1 MTATATPK
9 PATLPSS
16 LQRCLDILDDKK
28 AESLRLIH
36 VGDVSSVTEY
46 YLIATGTSNPHLRAL
61 SEAVMETLKASGEE
75 AVGSATG
82 DRSGWV
88 VVDAYDFM
96 VHLFTSEMR
105 DYFNLEGLWKDGT
118 LIES

>member
-1 MTATATPK
+1 MINVA
-9 PATLPSS
+9 
-16 LQRCLDILDDKK
+16 
-28 AESLRLIH
+28 
-36 VGDVSSVTEY
+36 DVSSVTDY

-61 SEAVMETLKASGEE
+61 SEVVLETLQASGES
-75 AVGSATG
+75 AVVSGAG
-82 DRSGWV
+82 DQSGWV

-96 VHLFTSEMR
+96 VHLFTREMR

>member
-1 MTATATPK
+1 MTASATPK
-9 PATLPSS
+9 IITLPST
-16 LQRCLDILDDKK
+16 LQRCLDILDEKK
-28 AESLRLIH
+28 AESLRLIN
-36 VGDVSSVTEY
+36 VADVSSVTDY

-61 SEAVMETLKASGEE
+61 SEAVLETLQASGEA
-75 AVGSATG
+75 AVVSGAR
-82 DRSGWV
+82 DQSGWV

-96 VHLFTSEMR
+96 VHLFTREMR